1 MKTHKIILL
10 LATIL
15 IASSAFAQGCQ
26 GWGKGKDSIA
36 AIQNHVLY
44 RDYVKVKN
52 YEEAFPL
59 WQKVFMAAPAGSEK
73 HFIDGVKIYK
83 DKIEKETEDAKKAEY
98 TDIVYKLFDQRIE
111 CFGKKGAILGRKAYN
126 MFYMGA
132 DEKDVFSTFKE
143 SVDTEGNKTKDF
155 LLVPY
160 ASNAVDMYRNKNLDK
175 TQAREVHDQIMK
187 IIDHNIENNAKKATK
202 FEKAKTGVK
211 EQFAVIERNIFDCD
225 YFRTDIVAKYEA
237 DKNNPEVYR
246 EVYKELVRV
255 GCPES
260 DPIVAEIRAKDKS
273 RVDAINAQNKAAAAA
288 AAAAKAPKNTPTA
301 NKAKEAYDSGNYS
314 EAVRLYAQAA
324 GEADDSDRKGR
335 YYYAAAQ
342 TCAYKSKQYSDAR
355 KYARLAIPHMPG
367 SGKPY
372 MLMGNIYAAGASRC
386 GSKTDDWGSR
396 LAYLAA
402 ISKWNKAKSVDS
414 SLAGDVN
421 SKIAKYASYKPTKE
435 QAFQRGLKDGQS
447 ANVGCW
453 IGESV
458 TIRTVKGY

>member
-1 MKTHKIILL
+1 MKANKIILL

-15 IASSAFAQGCQ
+15 IASSAYSQGCQ

-36 AIQNHVLY
+36 NIQSHVLY
-44 RDYVKVKN
+44 RDYVKAKN

-59 WQKVFMAAPAGSEK
+59 WQKVYKAAPSGSEK

-83 DKIEKETEDAKKAEY
+83 DMIEKETDDAKKAEY
-98 TDIVYKLFDQRIE
+98 TDIVYDLFDQRIE

-132 DEKDVFSTFKE
+132 DEKEVYATFKE

-155 LLVPY
+155 LMVPF
-160 ASNAVDMYRNKNLDK
+160 ASNAVDNYRNKNIEKADARGVYDK
-175 TQAREVHDQIMK
+175 LMS
-187 IIDHNIENNAKKATK
+187 IIDYNIENNEKYAAK
-202 FEKAKTGVK
+202 FEKAKVGVT
-211 EQFAVIERNIFDCD
+211 EQFEVIERNIFDCD
-225 YFRTDIVAKYEA
+225 YFREDIVKKYEA

-246 EVYKELVRV
+246 EVYKELIRV

-260 DPIVAEIRAKDKS
+260 DAVVAEIRAKDKS
-273 RVDAINAQNKAAAAA
+273 RVDAINAENRAKQQAAAASA
-288 AAAAKAPKNTPTA
+288 IVNAPKA
-301 NKAKEAYDSGNYS
+301 NKAKEAYDSGNYKEAIRLYS
-314 EAVRLYAQAA
+314 EAAS
-324 GEADDSDRKGR
+324 EADDAERKGK

-342 TCAYKSKQYSDAR
+342 TCAYKTKKYSEAR
-355 KYARLAIPHMPG
+355 KYARLAMPHMPS

-372 MLMGNIYAAGASRC
+372 MLIGNIYASGASRC

-402 ISKWNKAKSVDS
+402 IAKWSKAKSVDPS
-414 SLAGDVN
+414 MASEADG
-421 SKIAKYASYKPTKE
+421 KIAKYASYKPTRE
-435 QAFQRGLKDGQS
+435 QAFARGLKDGQS